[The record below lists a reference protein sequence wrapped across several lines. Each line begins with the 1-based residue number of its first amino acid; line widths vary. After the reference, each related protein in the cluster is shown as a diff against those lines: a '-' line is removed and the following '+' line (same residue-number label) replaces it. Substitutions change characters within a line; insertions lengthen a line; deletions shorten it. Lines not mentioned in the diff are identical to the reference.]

1 MAKNPKKNED
11 RLARYRARRSAE
23 RTPEP
28 FAGRS
33 SARVPIFVVQK
44 HAARNLHYDLRLEM
58 DGALQ
63 SWAVPRG
70 PSADPLTKRLAIEV
84 EEHPLEY
91 ADFEGLIPEGNY
103 GAGAVIVWDRGSW
116 EPIGDPR
123 EGLEKGK
130 LLFDLKGFKLRGRWT
145 LFRTKR
151 RDGNPKEWLL
161 MKKPDGHA
169 DPEGEFEET
178 SILSGLTVEQL
189 RDGVDPAEPLRDE
202 LVRLKAPGD
211 APTAD
216 KIEIMLAEPRE
227 QPFSRP
233 GWIFELKYDGYRL
246 LGAREGDRARLRYRR
261 GGDATRNFPEIAR
274 AIERLPFDSF
284 VLDGELVVLDDEG
297 KPSFQKLQQRVR
309 PARQPD
315 GSTLPPEPVT
325 LFVFDLLAF
334 DTYDLRPLPL
344 LARKKLLRRVL
355 PRAGPLRYS
364 DHIEEQGEAMFESV
378 REMQLEGLVAK
389 RADAP
394 YRSGRSADWLKLRAD
409 RVDDFVVV
417 GYSPSKGSRSGFG
430 ALHLAIH
437 DGERLVYSGRVGSG
451 FTHEQLADL
460 AVELDSARR
469 DGPPCEVAPTD
480 PGHVWVEPHLVCE
493 VRFKE
498 WTDTTLLRQP
508 VFLRLRDDKIPEECR
523 RYDAL
528 PLPSE
533 PAPPAQPEVRR
544 EVSFTNLG
552 KVFWPEEGYTKGDLI
567 EYYRTHRPLDPARFM
582 KRPAPRADPVSRTAS
597 RARTSSRRMLPGYAP
612 DWIRTEV
619 MWSEHAQRE
628 IHYFI
633 CDDEETLLY
642 LINLGTI
649 PLHLWSSR
657 VQALGNPDWCIL
669 DLDPKNAPFE
679 HVVEIAR
686 EIRSLCREIELDCF
700 IKTSGST
707 GLHVMLPLGGQCSY
721 EESRTLAELMARI
734 VAGRLREIATIIR
747 RPAARGDRVYI
758 DFLQNGHGRLLVS
771 PYCVRPIAGAP
782 VSTPLRWSEVKKG
795 LDIRRFN
802 IKTVPPRLRR
812 MKEEPLISVMNIRPD
827 LQRLLSRMAERWQGA
842 DGSD

>member
-1 MAKNPKKNED
+1 MAKNPRKKED
-11 RLARYRARRSAE
+11 RLARYRAKRSAE

-28 FAGRS
+28 FVGRS
-33 SARVPIFVVQK
+33 AAKVPIFVVQK
-44 HAARNLHYDLRLEM
+44 HAARNMHYDLRLEM

-63 SWAVPRG
+63 SWAVPKG
-70 PSADPLTKRLAIEV
+70 PSADPAEKRLAIEV

-103 GAGAVIVWDRGSW
+103 GAGAVIVWDRGPW
-116 EPIGDPR
+116 EPVGDPR
-123 EGLEKGK
+123 AGFEKGK
-130 LLFDLKGFKLRGRWT
+130 LLFDLKGFKLGGRWT

-151 RDGNPKEWLL
+151 RGGNPKEWLL

-169 DPEGEFEET
+169 DPEAAFEEA

-189 RDGVDPAEPLRDE
+189 RDGVDPAEPLRKE
-202 LVRLKAPGD
+202 LVRLKAPGN
-211 APTAD
+211 APAAD
-216 KIEIMLAEPRE
+216 KIEIMLAEARE
-227 QPFSRP
+227 EPFSKP

-246 LGAREGDRARLRYRR
+246 LGARRGDRARLRYRR
-261 GGDATRNFPEIAR
+261 GGDATKSFPEIAR

-309 PARQPD
+309 PARLPD
-315 GSTLPPEPVT
+315 GTMPPLAPAT

-334 DTYDLRPLPL
+334 DAYDLRPLPL
-344 LARKKLLRRVL
+344 LERKKLLRRLL

-394 YRSGRSADWLKLRAD
+394 YRAGRSADWLKLRAD

-417 GYSPSKGSRSGFG
+417 GYSRPKGSRSGFG

-437 DGERLVYSGRVGSG
+437 DGERLVYAGRVGSG
-451 FTHEQLADL
+451 FTQKQLADL
-460 AVELDSARR
+460 AEELDSARR
-469 DGPPCEVAPTD
+469 DRAPCEAAPKD
-480 PGHVWVEPHLVCE
+480 VGHVWVEPHLVCE

-498 WTDTTLLRQP
+498 WTDGTLLRQP
-508 VFLRLRDDKIPEECR
+508 VFLRLRDDKTPEECR
-523 RYDAL
+523 RYDAM
-528 PLPSE
+528 PLPPE
-533 PAPPAQPEVRR
+533 PAPPAQLEDER
-544 EVSFTNLG
+544 EISFTNLG

-567 EYYRTHRPLDPARFM
+567 EYYRSVADWLLPYMKDRPVVLTRYPDGIDGKNFFQ
-582 KRPAPRADPVSRTAS
+582 KDAPGFV
-597 RARTSSRRMLPGYAP
+597 P
-612 DWIRTEV
+612 DWVRTET
-619 MWSEHAQRE
+619 MWSEHTQRE
-628 IHYFI
+628 IQYFV
-633 CDDEETLLY
+633 CDNEETLLY

-686 EIRSLCREIELDCF
+686 EIHALCREIELDCF
-700 IKTSGST
+700 VKTSGST
-707 GLHVMLPLGGQCSY
+707 GLHVMLPLGRQCSY
-721 EESRTLAELMARI
+721 EESRTLGELMARI

-758 DFLQNGHGRLLVS
+758 DFLQNGHGRLLVA
-771 PYCVRPIAGAP
+771 PYCVRPIPGAP
-782 VSTPLRWSEVKKG
+782 CSAPLRWSEVRKG

-802 IKTVPPRLRR
+802 IETVPPRLRR
-812 MKEEPLISVMNIRPD
+812 MKEEPLISVMSIRPD
-827 LQRLLSRMAERWQGA
+827 LQQLLSRMAERWQGA
-842 DGSD
+842 DRPD